1 MSDRERMAQVA
12 QRECEQIAQV
22 ALDKEAT
29 MNRSGHSE
37 EMSKWVIGSK
47 KLAKKI

>member
-22 ALDKEAT
+22 ALYKEAT
-29 MNRSGHSE
+29 MNNSLRSLRGNE
-37 EMSKWVIGSK
+37 QMSDW
-47 KLAKKI
+47 LKKIS